1 VNAPNEWNGARK
13 VMMEAEFG
21 RVSSRP
27 VGDAPI
33 GNAGRNA
40 SVMSSEKND
49 NDKVNALEASS
60 SNAMKQVLKAVV
72 EVQYTTVRLGV
83 AG

>member
-13 VMMEAEFG
+13 VMMEVEHG
-21 RVSSRP
+21 RISSRP
-27 VGDAPI
+27 VGDALN

-40 SVMSSEKND
+40 SAMSSEKND
-49 NDKVNALEASS
+49 DDRVNALDASS
-60 SNAMKQVLKAVV
+60 RNAMKQTLKVVV
-72 EVQYTTVRLGV
+72 EVQYTTVRRDD

>member
-13 VMMEAEFG
+13 VMMEAEYG

-27 VGDAPI
+27 IGDAL
-33 GNAGRNA
+33 GNVGRKA

-49 NDKVNALEASS
+49 DARVNALEASS
-60 SNAMKQVLKAVV
+60 RNAMKHALKAVV
-72 EVQYTTVRLGV
+72 EVQYTTGRFGV

>member
-13 VMMEAEFG
+13 VMMEAEYG

-27 VGDAPI
+27 IGDALI
-33 GNAGRNA
+33 GNVGRNA
-40 SVMSSEKND
+40 SVMSSEKNGD
-49 NDKVNALEASS
+49 ARVNALEASS
-60 SNAMKQVLKAVV
+60 RNAMKHALNAVV
-72 EVQYTTVRLGV
+72 EVQYTTGRFGV

>member
-1 VNAPNEWNGARK
+1 
-13 VMMEAEFG
+13 
-21 RVSSRP
+21 
-27 VGDAPI
+27 
-33 GNAGRNA
+33 
-40 SVMSSEKND
+40 VMSSEKND

-72 EVQYTTVRLGV
+72 EVQYTTVILGV

>member
-1 VNAPNEWNGARK
+1 
-13 VMMEAEFG
+13 MMEAEFG

-49 NDKVNALEASS
+49 DDRVNALEASS
-60 SNAMKQVLKAVV
+60 RNAMKQALKAVV
-72 EVQYTTVRLGV
+72 EVQYTTARFGIT
-83 AG
+83 G